1 MSDLIDRQ
9 ALLKQIDIDSDG
21 EPGYY
26 GDTWKFID
34 TIKSMPSAT
43 DKNVGTKLGTDLA
56 QLGTDCISRQVLDL
70 WNRYK
75 PTIAVDAI
83 EYDMELRRLLG
94 TNLAEVGTDCISRQS
109 AMDAIDEYM
118 VGKICATDGTMM
130 ARLINELV
138 IKQLPSVQLDTYWKE
153 QCQSYEQTINK
164 LRESLSTQPEIK
176 QQAINSSDCIDRR
189 AAIDALDS
197 EITITGRTNA
207 AVVMGYCKL
216 VKDRLE
222 RLPSAQPEPKRGKWH
237 YSDGKPARIGLSFGV
252 VCDQCGT
259 ESEYCTNFCGECG
272 ADMREVTNGN

>member
-1 MSDLIDRQ
+1 MDLIDRQ

-43 DKNVGTKLGTDLA
+43 DTNVGTKLSTNLA
-56 QLGTDCISRQVLDL
+56 ELGTDCISRQQ
-70 WNRYK
+70 
-75 PTIAVDAI
+75 AI
-83 EYDMELRRLLG
+83 
-94 TNLAEVGTDCISRQS
+94 
-109 AMDAIDEYM
+109 DAIDEYM
-118 VGKICATDGTMM
+118 VGKNCATDGTMM

-189 AAIDALDS
+189 AALDAIRPIQTYKLFEGDDMLLIDKAEVQTEL
-197 EITITGRTNA
+197 
-207 AVVMGYCKL
+207 MM
-216 VKDRLE
+216 
-222 RLPSAQPEPKRGKWH
+222 LPSAQPEPKRGKWI
-237 YSDGKPARIGLSFGV
+237 YQNGMVKR
-252 VCDQCGT
+252 DQCLRAIRRIDHDGLL
-259 ESEYCTNFCGECG
+259 NFCPNCG
-272 ADMREVTNGN
+272 ADMREVTT

>member
-1 MSDLIDRQ
+1 MDLIDRQ

-43 DKNVGTKLGTDLA
+43 DKNVGTKLGTNLA
-56 QLGTDCISRQVLDL
+56 ELGTDCISRQ
-70 WNRYK
+70 
-75 PTIAVDAI
+75 
-83 EYDMELRRLLG
+83 
-94 TNLAEVGTDCISRQS
+94 Q
-109 AMDAIDEYM
+109 AIDA
-118 VGKICATDGTMM
+118 VFGDGRGTIKE
-130 ARLINELV
+130 RLEA
-138 IKQLPSVQLDTYWKE
+138 LPSV
-153 QCQSYEQTINK
+153 
-164 LRESLSTQPEIK
+164 QPEIK

-272 ADMREVTNGN
+272 ADMREVTT